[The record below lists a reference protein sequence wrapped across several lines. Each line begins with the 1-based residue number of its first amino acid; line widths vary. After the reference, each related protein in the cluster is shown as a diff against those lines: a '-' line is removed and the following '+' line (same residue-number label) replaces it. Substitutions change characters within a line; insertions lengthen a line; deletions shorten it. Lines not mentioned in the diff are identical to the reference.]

1 MEPTR
6 NFPPLAPLF
15 FVSLLIDCMGCRSA
29 EEAPEELQEGESQV
43 NNIVYTFRL
52 TSTTFDKKS
61 YMTYL
66 KVSPSSPLP
75 PPSHQRHDVSRAT

>member
-6 NFPPLAPLF
+6 QFSPSFLCSSNSLPPL
-15 FVSLLIDCMGCRSA
+15 SSA
-29 EEAPEELQEGESQV
+29 EDAPEELQEGESQV

-66 KVSPSSPLP
+66 KVAPSLPSSRTLADPYDT
-75 PPSHQRHDVSRAT
+75 HRDT

>member
-1 MEPTR
+1 MPTR
-6 NFPPLAPLF
+6 ESRSDLATGADGR
-15 FVSLLIDCMGCRSA
+15 SSA
-29 EEAPEELQEGESQV
+29 EDAPEELAEGESQV

-66 KVSPSSPLP
+66 KASPCPAALL
-75 PPSHQRHDVSRAT
+75 AC